1 MPDISLDAEFHVPEF
16 LSNGPERVHMPD
28 ISLDAEFHT
37 DTSGGIHLII
47 ERIEELMLILI
58 GQTKIIFFSLLV
70 KHFTVSSSNIHSFG

>member
-37 DTSGGIHLII
+37 DTSGGINLINRNNR
-47 ERIEELMLILI
+47 RINVD
-58 GQTKIIFFSLLV
+58 TDWPD
-70 KHFTVSSSNIHSFG
+70 